1 MIMQKIYWKSYAK
14 TSRQDILFNL
24 PRLINSY
31 GLITN
36 STLLSD
42 YCINFVI
49 EVEMTV
55 LNDFVCELQKQIEFT
70 LIIPERIDSEIIMI
84 YLSVAFKNAS
94 GDLKNLIPNVP
105 GG

>member
-1 MIMQKIYWKSYAK
+1 MQKIYWKSYAK
-14 TSRQDILFNL
+14 TNRQDILFNL

-31 GLITN
+31 ALITN

-49 EVEMTV
+49 EAEMTV
-55 LNDFVCELQKQIEFT
+55 FNDLVCELQKQIEFT
-70 LIIPERIDSEIIMI
+70 VIAPDKSYSGTIMI

-94 GDLKNLIPNVP
+94 GELKNLIPNVP